1 MKAHFGIKVLKNDGG
16 SKFIDN
22 VSIPVLRGTM
32 ESAKTLPGIVGTVAV
47 LCFDDGVEDYEIE
60 LTEHQIA
67 SLNLQSF
74 RKAERPKAWART
86 K

>member
-1 MKAHFGIKVLKNDGG
+1 MMKAHFAIKVDSEGG
-16 SKFIDN
+16 TSKLIDN

-32 ESAKTLPGIVGTVAV
+32 ESAKSLAGTVKTTAI
-47 LCFDDGVEDYEIE
+47 LCFDDGVEEYQIE
-60 LTEHQIA
+60 LTELQIA

-74 RKAERPKAWART
+74 RKADRPKAWA